1 MWTRAEIYDAR
12 MGGPLPWIVRVA
24 RNCAIDRLRARR
36 VRATVDA
43 PAIDVAAVEAAAP
56 ATGIQTP
63 EAAVL
68 DAERRRTLTDALA
81 GLPAEQRQLI
91 EAAFFEGYTH
101 SELAQRFGLPLGTV
115 KTRIRAGMIAMRQ
128 KAGARRMI
136 PDDIQALAL
145 ADAIGALDP
154 DERRDLEARLA
165 ALPPNVRAEVAHLY
179 DASVEIAASAS
190 GEEPS
195 PGVRDAL
202 LARVAAPSN
211 HTITSTD
218 GEWVET
224 AVPGV
229 RMKILA
235 IDRARDRVTMLLKGE
250 PGARYPAHR
259 HSGPEECYV
268 ISGSLIVE
276 GRVLRAGDFHHAE
289 GDSDHGEAWTD
300 EGVEVLLVASASDY
314 AG

>member
-1 MWTRAEIYDAR
+1 
-12 MGGPLPWIVRVA
+12 
-24 RNCAIDRLRARR
+24 
-36 VRATVDA
+36 
-43 PAIDVAAVEAAAP
+43 
-56 ATGIQTP
+56 
-63 EAAVL
+63 
-68 DAERRRTLTDALA
+68 
-81 GLPAEQRQLI
+81 
-91 EAAFFEGYTH
+91 
-101 SELAQRFGLPLGTV
+101 
-115 KTRIRAGMIAMRQ
+115 
-128 KAGARRMI
+128 MI
-136 PDDIQALAL
+136 PEDVQALAL

-165 ALPPNVRAEVAHLY
+165 ALPPSVRGEVAHLY
-179 DASVEIAASAS
+179 DASVEIAASAL

-202 LARVAAPSN
+202 LARVTQPSN

-224 AVPGV
+224 ALPGL

-250 PGARYPAHR
+250 PGTRYPAHR

-268 ISGSLIVE
+268 IGGSLNVE
-276 GRVLRAGDFHHAE
+276 GRLLRAGDFHHAE
-289 GDSDHGEAWTD
+289 GGSDHGELWTD
-300 EGVEVLLVASASDY
+300 EGVEELLVGSASDY